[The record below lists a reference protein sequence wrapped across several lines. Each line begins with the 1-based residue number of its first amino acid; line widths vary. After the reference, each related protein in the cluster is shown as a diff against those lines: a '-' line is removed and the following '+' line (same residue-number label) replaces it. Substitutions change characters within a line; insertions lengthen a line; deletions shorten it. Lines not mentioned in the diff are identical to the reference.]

1 MKIIHYKNSI
11 QTKFLVIFAVL
22 LLTLMSMIFLIYT
35 QFPRISEQAI
45 KEKTIVVPKLQ
56 TLSELSQLIERIRL
70 LQAEM
75 QFANT
80 NDAIF
85 STAQSLEDTD
95 TKIGNKLDALH
106 KVSNSV
112 EQASIRNLHDK
123 LKSLLDQS
131 NRMTKVAQEQERDKL
146 SRLYHGDSEKLFA
159 EIQNHLNQLNREGQN
174 FAELGADHN
183 LEIVKNVQLSL
194 SITVILST
202 ILIIGSIFFINR
214 AVIRPLLRSSTV
226 VNDLAEG
233 HLDVKIN
240 GVERKDEIG
249 QLAKAISVLRDRSIL
264 AKKLEAERES
274 DSQSKEIRAKKITDL
289 TIGFDGVVKS
299 VAGGVTDGAR
309 EIEDTASSMGRD
321 VGKTSNR
328 SAEAADA
335 CEEMILN
342 VQALTISAETLMA
355 TVAAVTSGVTDSAQI
370 ATEAV
375 GVADRT
381 NGRVRGLSQA
391 AQKIGAAVGLISK
404 IAQQTNL
411 LALNATIEA
420 ARAGEAGRGFAV
432 VASEVKSLASQTA
445 RATEEITGQI
455 DAVQLATQETV
466 DAIGEIAQTIIG
478 MNQITSSIAQQVRD
492 QKIEAEQMIEVVSKV
507 NEAAKIITDRFRDVV
522 LASAYTHSSS
532 LQVIWAANDLVKPT
546 NILVRELDEFVDEL
560 QTAK

>member
-1 MKIIHYKNSI
+1 MKLTLVKNSI
-11 QTKFLVIFAVL
+11 QTKFLAIFAVL
-22 LLTLMSMIFLIYT
+22 LLTLMSMIVLIYT
-35 QFPRISEQAI
+35 QFPRISEQATY
-45 KEKTIVVPKLQ
+45 EKTILVPKLQ
-56 TLSELSQLIERIRL
+56 TLTELSQLIERTRL
-70 LQAEM
+70 LQAEL

-95 TKIGNKLDALH
+95 AKIDKTLDALH

-112 EQASIRNLHDK
+112 EQVAIMNLHDK
-123 LKSLLDQS
+123 LEALLDQS
-131 NRMTKVAQEQERDKL
+131 NKMAKIAQDQEQD
-146 SRLYHGDSEKLFA
+146 RLARFYHGDSEKLFA
-159 EIQNHLNQLNREGQN
+159 EIQNQLNQLNREGRTS
-174 FAELGADHN
+174 AEVGADHN
-183 LEIVKNVQLSL
+183 LEIVTKVQWSL
-194 SITVILST
+194 LTTVLLST
-202 ILIIGSIFFINR
+202 IMIVGSLFFFNR
-214 AVIRPLLRSSTV
+214 AVVRPLLRSSTV

-233 HLDVKIN
+233 HLDVKIT
-240 GVERKDEIG
+240 GVNRKDELG

-274 DSQSKEIRAKKITDL
+274 ESQFKEIRAKKITDL

-342 VQALTISAETLMA
+342 VQALTLSAETLMA
-355 TVAAVTSGVTDSAQI
+355 TVASVTSGVTDSAQI

-375 GVADRT
+375 EVADRT

-391 AQKIGAAVGLISK
+391 AQKIGDAVGLISK

-478 MNQITSSIAQQVRD
+478 MNQITSTIADQVRD
-492 QKIEAEQMIEVVSKV
+492 QKLEAEQMIEVVAKV

-560 QTAK
+560 QTTK